1 MNDLMI
7 FGLAGMIASWIA
19 IQLVP
24 GGRHMK
30 LDAFLALLCLLSLA
44 AALVGGGMVV
54 AGVMR

>member
-19 IQLVP
+19 IQILP
-24 GGRHMK
+24 GGVMEI
-30 LDAFLALLCLLSLA
+30 DAVLALLCLLSLA

>member
-19 IQLVP
+19 IQILP
-24 GGRHMK
+24 GGVMEI
-30 LDAFLALLCLLSLA
+30 DAFLALLCLLSLA

-54 AGVMR
+54 AGAMR